1 LAEASSRPVKGTVR
15 GANGCA
21 GKRSAPA
28 EDSLAVALADM
39 AGEDYQVEPNM
50 PVFETEFEWGLL
62 AMSHDFEQK
71 YVGLVATI
79 IGGAV
84 LLLGIGGILYNL
96 S

>member
-1 LAEASSRPVKGTVR
+1 MRPVKGIVR
-15 GANGCA
+15 GVNGGT

-28 EDSLAVALADM
+28 EDSLAATLADI
-39 AGEDYQVEPNM
+39 AGEDYQVEPYM
-50 PVFETEFEWGLL
+50 LVFETEFEWSSL

-84 LLLGIGGILYNL
+84 LLLGLGGILYNL

>member
-1 LAEASSRPVKGTVR
+1 MLSS
-15 GANGCA
+15 
-21 GKRSAPA
+21 
-28 EDSLAVALADM
+28 
-39 AGEDYQVEPNM
+39 
-50 PVFETEFEWGLL
+50 ETEFEWDSL
-62 AMSHDFEQK
+62 AMSHDFEHK

>member
-1 LAEASSRPVKGTVR
+1 MLGS
-15 GANGCA
+15 
-21 GKRSAPA
+21 
-28 EDSLAVALADM
+28 
-39 AGEDYQVEPNM
+39 
-50 PVFETEFEWGLL
+50 ETEFEWDSL
-62 AMSHDFEQK
+62 AMSHDFEHK